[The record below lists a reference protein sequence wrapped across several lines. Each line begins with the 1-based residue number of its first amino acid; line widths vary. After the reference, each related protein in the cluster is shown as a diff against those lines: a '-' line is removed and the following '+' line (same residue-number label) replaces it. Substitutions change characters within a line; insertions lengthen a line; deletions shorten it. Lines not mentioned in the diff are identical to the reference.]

1 VVPAPGFTGAAL
13 LTCAAL
19 WSQKSISPLVGWAAR
34 AAPGYGSDCES
45 PGPDESPKLHGSLL
59 SIRECY
65 RRSANFVPNR
75 EVMLDGLFR
84 GPLADGRQSLQR
96 RIVGATLFLPGCYG
110 HPRVM
115 RNYFVGAATTTSV
128 SALHS
133 PTVALLRMSTS
144 RPMATL
150 RNL

>member
-1 VVPAPGFTGAAL
+1 MPRGVTPGCVSHRPAGRRLDRTTSGREAR
-13 LTCAAL
+13 
-19 WSQKSISPLVGWAAR
+19 SILKR
-34 AAPGYGSDCES
+34 
-45 PGPDESPKLHGSLL
+45 
-59 SIRECY
+59 
-65 RRSANFVPNR
+65 
-75 EVMLDGLFR
+75 
-84 GPLADGRQSLQR
+84 
-96 RIVGATLFLPGCYG
+96 TGCYG

-115 RNYFVGAATTTSV
+115 QNYFVGAATTTSV